1 MGKTKA
7 KKDELSADIEKLT
20 AKIDKATTAS
30 VSLKEDVKELQK
42 ELAELQ
48 ESQAEMDKI
57 REETHVAFVQAK
69 DDLEKGL
76 EGVRMALEVLRD
88 YYGAK
93 EEALLQDNGK
103 FDSFMQNAA
112 QQPAAPEKHEKSSGA
127 GGGIISMLEVAESDF
142 AKNLAEEE

>member
-57 REETHVAFVQAK
+57 REETHAAFVEAK

-76 EGVRMALEVLRD
+76 EGVRQALEVLRD

-103 FDSFMQNAA
+103 FDSFMQN
-112 QQPAAPEKHEKSSGA
+112 
-127 GGGIISMLEVAESDF
+127 
-142 AKNLAEEE
+142 